1 MDYLT
6 QYYKNRTVQL
16 QEEVVRLTTLVEATN
31 VYQQII
37 NYYTQQYG
45 TYALYLAAVA
55 AGHVTAWWNTI
66 TPWDVLS
73 TGLMIAAPAAAL
85 PSELLDVQGMGE
97 WGISFPTDKRYY
109 NQAIKFAAKHGYPK
123 PTMEEW
129 IAAGRPV
136 GEQLPLW
143 FFTTYPSD
151 IEQIPGVIDHQLE
164 YEPMGP
170 PSPTAPT
177 STPSIVPNPRW
188 GGHQMG

>member
-31 VYQQII
+31 GYQAMI
-37 NYYTQQYG
+37 NYWTQQYG

-55 AGHVTAWWNTI
+55 AGHVRGWWETV
-66 TPWDVLS
+66 TPEDLIMAGVS
-73 TGLMIAAPAAAL
+73 IAL
-85 PSELLDVQGMGE
+85 PMQAVPYELMGQE
-97 WGISFPTDKRYY
+97 MQTGAIEISDKMNYERVVR
-109 NQAIKFAAKHGYPK
+109 FARNNGYPR

-129 IAAGRPV
+129 IAAGRPR
-136 GEQLPLW
+136 GDQLAYW
-143 FFTTYPSD
+143 FYTTYPSD

-170 PSPTAPT
+170 PAPTPAT
-177 STPSIVPNPRW
+177 STPSTVPQQHF
-188 GGHQMG
+188 GGHQQMG